1 MRTKHGWKNITPLIA
16 VVLLAGCSTPSHF
29 KLDSAESHSAG
40 FTVIDNRA
48 PDQKIYQDPSILGRS
63 EYLYGDENFTPDRLA
78 VFKTKLGQK
87 LGDKLTGKTVIVNTF
102 EVKMTYSGFD
112 PEQRD
117 PSMYGPK
124 AESAVRMVM
133 PLMANIENYTAVK
146 TLKCEIAGSI
156 NNGAFEGMYVGMYE
170 TGDLEAGM
178 KETINE
184 AIRIAIENI
193 VKKSLVA
200 N

>member
-1 MRTKHGWKNITPLIA
+1 LIVA
-16 VVLLAGCSTPSHF
+16 ALLAGCSTPSHF
-29 KLDSAESHSAG
+29 KLDNAESHSAG
-40 FTVIDNRA
+40 FTIIDNRA
-48 PDQKIYQDPSILGRS
+48 PGQKIFQDPSVLGRS
-63 EYLYGDENFTPDRLA
+63 EYLYGDDNFTPDRLT
-78 VFKTKLGQK
+78 VFQTKLWQK
-87 LGDKLTGKTVIVNTF
+87 FGNKLAGKTVVINTF
-102 EVKMTYSGFD
+102 EAKMTFSGFD

-124 AESAVRMVM
+124 AESAVRMAM

-146 TLKCEIAGSI
+146 TLKCEITGTI
-156 NNGAFEGMYVGMYE
+156 NNRTFEGMYVGMYE

-184 AIRIAIENI
+184 AIRITIENI
-193 VKKSLVA
+193 VKKSLVE